1 MGFLQSVVRGRKM
14 DNRTNINVISPF
26 SRFTQLCFYVKNVMI
41 SYLRIMFL
49 PVKSHKKVKWMD
61 YHLLAFLCL
70 IYLVKALDKAKS
82 KFSSNCK
89 SNFQGVKGS
98 KCFRFS

>member
-1 MGFLQSVVRGRKM
+1 M

-70 IYLVKALDKAKS
+70 IYLVKALDVAKS
-82 KFSSNCK
+82 ILV
-89 SNFQGVKGS
+89 QIVKVTFKG
-98 KCFRFS
+98 